1 MNLEAI
7 DRLLTTTPSVRKKL
21 DLDRPVEPA
30 VVADCLRIA
39 LQARTAGGQQTWRWI
54 VVRDQEIRNELGKLF
69 RSVGSAYLD
78 NVEKQLGDAAHTPA
92 GKRALSSGRFLVD
105 HIERVPVLVIPC
117 QLGRPDDGNQTLSA
131 FYGSIF
137 PAVWSFQL
145 ALRSRGLGSTLT
157 TYHLTY
163 EAEAAQILGL
173 PADVTQVG
181 LLPVAYTTVTDFKPA
196 PRLPLE
202 QVAFADRWEQS
213 LDGE

>member
-1 MNLEAI
+1 MNLEDI

-21 DLDRPVEPA
+21 DLERPVEPG

-39 LQARTAGGQQTWRWI
+39 LQAPTAGGQQTWRWI

-69 RSVGSAYLD
+69 RSMGSAYLD
-78 NVEKQLGDAAHTPA
+78 NVEKRLGDAAHTPA
-92 GKRALSSGRFLVD
+92 GRRALSSGRFLVD
-105 HIERVPVLVIPC
+105 NIERVPVLVIPC

-157 TYHLTY
+157 TYHLTH

-173 PADVTQVG
+173 PANVTQVG

-202 QVAFADRWEQS
+202 HVAFADRWEHP